1 MFVQEIIASIKQKAV
16 TYDNEEIDLNREEKQ
31 LLERANGR
39 VLLFHLSSPIIFGV
53 AKSIPREHNLINDY
67 QALVL
72 DLSEVPILGALSFL
86 ALENAIEEAIKKG
99 LQVFLVGLQGQ
110 TKKRLIS
117 SGIME
122 KIPSINIISDR
133 TMALRQAVNAVNCA
147 NEYVVDFG
155 HDTINPQ
162 AIAQL

>member
-1 MFVQEIIASIKQKAV
+1 MIKIMFVQEIIASIKQKAV

-53 AKSIPREHNLINDY
+53 TKSIPREHNLINDY

-72 DLSEVPILGALSFL
+72 DLSEVPILGALSSL

-99 LQVFLVGLQGQ
+99 LQVFLVGLRGQ
-110 TKKRLIS
+110 AKKRLIS

-122 KIPSINIISDR
+122 KIPSINLVSDR
-133 TMALRQAVNAVNCA
+133 TTALKQAVNCVNKH
-147 NEYVVDFG
+147 VVDFG
-155 HDTINPQ
+155 CDTINTQ
-162 AIAQL
+162 AIA

>member
-16 TYDNEEIDLNREEKQ
+16 TYDNEKIDLNREEKQ

-53 AKSIPREHNLINDY
+53 AKTIPREHNLINDY

-72 DLSEVPILGALSFL
+72 DLSEVPILGAISSL
-86 ALENAIEEAIKKG
+86 ALENAIEEAIEKG
-99 LQVFLVGLQGQ
+99 RQVFLVGLQGQ
-110 TKKRLIS
+110 AEKRLIF

-122 KIPSINIISDR
+122 KIPNINLVSDR
-133 TMALRQAVNAVNCA
+133 TIALRQAVNYVNKH
-147 NEYVVDFG
+147 VVDFG
-155 HDTINPQ
+155 CDTINPQ
-162 AIAQL
+162 AIA

>member
-16 TYDNEEIDLNREEKQ
+16 TYDDQEIDLNQEEKQ

-53 AKSIPREHNLINDY
+53 AKFIPREHYLINNH

-72 DLSEVPILGALSFL
+72 DLSEVPILGILSSL
-86 ALENAIEEAIKKG
+86 ALENTIEEAIKKG
-99 LQVFLVGLQGQ
+99 RQVFLVGVQGQ
-110 TKKRLIS
+110 TEKRLRKL
-117 SGIME
+117 GLMA
-122 KIPSINIISDR
+122 KIPTINIISDR
-133 TMALRQAVNAVNCA
+133 TMALRQAVNAVNYA
-147 NEYVVDFG
+147 NEHVVDFG

-162 AIAQL
+162 AIA